1 MDDSMPRLPH
11 LTERAI
17 RAFYKLDFTPLLDA
31 ISPDCL
37 FIGAA
42 SDIYHG
48 LGEMLDDMDNI
59 RNVPTFSMLNQ
70 KFELVDTKTPG
81 QAIVFGEYD
90 LESDLGYDMLLAVH
104 QRITVSLRWNGAI
117 WEIYCIHSSNEWNE
131 PGQGEIFPTFMSK
144 QTFRYLRKIL
154 KASAEEIENRRRV
167 PFNIDG
173 STMLVNPDAILY
185 VESAGKQSVLHL
197 ADRAITV
204 NAMLG
209 NVADSLPP
217 EFLRTHR
224 YYLVNAAHVERIERN
239 RIEMSNGDALPVPE
253 RRAKEVREALTS
265 RMSAN

>member
-1 MDDSMPRLPH
+1 MEDSMPHLPH

-37 FIGAA
+37 FTGAA

-48 LGEMLDDMDNI
+48 LEEMLDDMDNI

-90 LESDLGYDMLLAVH
+90 LEVGPRLRHAPRGSPAHHRLASLERRDLGDLLHPQLERMERAGS
-104 QRITVSLRWNGAI
+104 RRDL
-117 WEIYCIHSSNEWNE
+117 
-131 PGQGEIFPTFMSK
+131 PTFMSK

-167 PFNIDG
+167 PFNVDG
-173 STMLVNPDAILY
+173 STMLVNPDAISY

-197 ADRAITV
+197 ADRTITV

-224 YYLVNAAHVERIERN
+224 YYLVNAASRRIERN
-239 RIEMSNGDALPVPE
+239 RIEMPNGDALPVPE